1 MKKLLFLC
9 LALCASFVV
18 SAQDVPYSK
27 YLNYGEE
34 EFKASKFKYHKKTNT
49 WSLSKVSGLNTTIN
63 ILSIIADAY
72 EEVRPDYDDYTI
84 IVQMGMYDQ
93 PSSVR
98 VIYYN
103 DETYRKILTFMKKYC
118 KDIMDISTGKVLKHQ
133 AEHGDYFLTLSMEIN
148 QISRTSAH
156 TADYK
161 TVKNVDES
169 YNEYEFVI
177 ETDIEP
183 WSKYLQK
190 QAEKRAKR
198 DEKGKKKLTVDEL
211 M

>member
-1 MKKLLFLC
+1 MKKLLFLF
-9 LALCASFVV
+9 LALCASFTVR
-18 SAQDVPYSK
+18 AQDVPYSK

-49 WSLSKVSGLNTTIN
+49 WSLSKVSGLTTTIN
-63 ILSIIADAY
+63 ILAIIADAY
-72 EEVRPDYDDYTI
+72 EDMRPGHDDYTI
-84 IVQMGMYDQ
+84 IVQMGMNEQ
-93 PSSVR
+93 ASSVR
-98 VIYYN
+98 VLFYN
-103 DETYRKILTFMKKYC
+103 DDTYRKILTFIKKNC

-133 AEHGDYFLTLSMEIN
+133 TEYGEYLLSLSMEQH
-148 QISRTSAH
+148 QISRTSAR

-161 TVKNVDES
+161 AVKNVDES